1 MVDHLMPFL
10 TPIKTFVLKIGWNSA
25 KIVPHLTTPIL
36 YLAGSADQ
44 IVPHPHMLQLCKLS
58 LRSVLVQLHVVE
70 NGTHNETWLQGGQ
83 AYWEKIRSFLVQA
96 IEHAS
101 TANPDSRAAN
111 AANMDTSDPSATLG
125 YGTDA
130 DTTTTCA
137 TKAGGTIPTMPSS
150 FLNIAQEA
158 VRGKGGTNS
167 KKDI

>member
-10 TPIKTFVLKIGWNSA
+10 TPIKAFVLKIGWNSA
-25 KIVPHLTTPIL
+25 QIVPHLTTPIL

-96 IEHAS
+96 MEHAS
-101 TANPDSRAAN
+101 TANLTGDAH
-111 AANMDTSDPSATLG
+111 MDTSSHAATLG

-130 DTTTTCA
+130 DTTTCA
-137 TKAGGTIPTMPSS
+137 TKAGGAIPTMPSS

-158 VRGKGGTNS
+158 VRGKGGGTTTDANS